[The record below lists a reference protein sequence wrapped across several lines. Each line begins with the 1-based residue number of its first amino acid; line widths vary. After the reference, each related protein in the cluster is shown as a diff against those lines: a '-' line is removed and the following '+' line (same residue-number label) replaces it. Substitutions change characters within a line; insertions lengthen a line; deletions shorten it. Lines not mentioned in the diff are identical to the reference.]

1 VTLPAVRADNVAGV
15 NESHH
20 EPADFGAVDRAGNP
34 LCVLTVHAHPDDEA
48 SKGSATIAR
57 YHDEGVRGVLVCCTG
72 GEAGDILNPAM
83 DTPEVRERL
92 AEVRMEE
99 LDASAAAIGYEAV
112 HLLGY
117 HDSGMP
123 DTETNE
129 RADNFAN
136 APLDEA
142 VGRLVRIIRSE
153 RPQVIVTYADDR
165 SFYPHPDHIR
175 VHEIS
180 GPAFE
185 AAGAPDRFPDAGEP
199 WAPSKMYYTGFSRRR
214 VQAMHDELLRR
225 GEESPYTRWFEAD
238 FPDHDSRF
246 TTLIDVGH
254 WLHARRES
262 LLAHRTQVDP
272 EGHWMRLPD
281 DVIREIFPWDEFML
295 AESRIGPVP
304 PPETEDD
311 LFAGLRAA
319 EPVAT
324 IPRSS

>member
-1 VTLPAVRADNVAGV
+1 MTLPVVRADNVAGV
-15 NESHH
+15 NESRH
-20 EPADFGAVDRAGNP
+20 EPAEFGPVDRAGNP

-92 AEVRMEE
+92 CEVRMEE

-142 VGRLVRIIRSE
+142 VGRLVRIIRE
-153 RPQVIVTYADDR
+153 RAAAGHRHVRRRPQLLPAPR
-165 SFYPHPDHIR
+165 PHPRARDL
-175 VHEIS
+175 
-180 GPAFE
+180 G
-185 AAGAPDRFPDAGEP
+185 AG
-199 WAPSKMYYTGFSRRR
+199 
-214 VQAMHDELLRR
+214 VR
-225 GEESPYTRWFEAD
+225 G
-238 FPDHDSRF
+238 
-246 TTLIDVGH
+246 G
-254 WLHARRES
+254 
-262 LLAHRTQVDP
+262 
-272 EGHWMRLPD
+272 G
-281 DVIREIFPWDEFML
+281 
-295 AESRIGPVP
+295 
-304 PPETEDD
+304 
-311 LFAGLRAA
+311 
-319 EPVAT
+319 
-324 IPRSS
+324 